1 MNSDVMKEESV
12 FTNIPQEQWLHQS
25 DHFFII
31 PDKFPVSTGH
41 LLIVSKEPRIDY
53 FELSAAEQQELT
65 VMITKAKT
73 LIEQSHSPDGYN
85 IGMNCGKAAGQTVF
99 HFHCHVIPRYEGDMA
114 DPRGGV
120 RHCVEGRGYY

>member
-1 MNSDVMKEESV
+1 MKEKSV

-25 DHFFII
+25 DHFFIV
-31 PDKFPVSTGH
+31 PDKFPVSIGH

-53 FELSAAEQQELT
+53 FELTEAEQMELT
-65 VMITKAKT
+65 AMITYAKN

-120 RHCVEGRGYY
+120 RHCVEGRGDY